1 MMRHLH
7 SVKKSSM
14 LYTTSMVGFFVTL
27 HISIAT
33 YFNSSFLSTFV
44 DEKTVSSIYLVISIC
59 TIIGFLLINKIVK
72 KIGNY
77 TTSICLIGIEIVLFY
92 GIIFSNT
99 AHVVIPLLILALS
112 LINLIGFTVDIFL
125 EKSTDIAHTGT
136 IRGLYM
142 TALNVAWILGPLLGG
157 MLIIGDDYKG
167 IYIAAFG
174 FLFMLLYIIH
184 KNFSKFRDPE
194 YRIVSPRATLSAV
207 LRDKNIT
214 KIFFINIILQTFYAW
229 MTIYTPLY
237 LSQHIGFGWG
247 EISMIFTIML
257 IPFVFVQL
265 PLGKL
270 ADKKWGEKELL
281 AIGFII
287 LGIATCVMTFITTR
301 NFFLWALILFISRI
315 GAASAEVMIETY
327 FFKKVPPADSHI
339 LSMFRITRPLSYF
352 IAPIITVVGL
362 VYTTDANL
370 FLILGSI
377 CLLTLI
383 SIIRLEDT
391 R

>member
-1 MMRHLH
+1 
-7 SVKKSSM
+7 M

-27 HISIAT
+27 HITIAT

-44 DEKTVSSIYLVISIC
+44 DEKTVSSIYLIISLC
-59 TIIGFLLINKIVK
+59 TIIGFLLINKVIK
-72 KIGNY
+72 KLGNY
-77 TTSICLIGIEIVLFY
+77 TTSLCLIGIQIVIFY
-92 GIIFSNT
+92 GIIFSN
-99 AHVVIPLLILALS
+99 AGHVVIPLLILALS
-112 LINLIGFTVDIFL
+112 IINLIGFTVDIFL
-125 EKSTDIAHTGT
+125 EKNTDIAHTGT

-142 TALNVAWILGPLLGG
+142 TGLNIAWILGPLLGG
-157 MLIIGDDYKG
+157 MLIIGNDYKG

-174 FLFMLLYIIH
+174 LLFILLYIIH
-184 KNFSKFRDPE
+184 KNFSTFKDPQ
-194 YRIVSPRATLSAV
+194 YHTVPPRATIRAV

-237 LSQHIGFGWG
+237 LSQHIGFNWG
-247 EISMIFTIML
+247 EISIIFTIML

-287 LGIATCVMTFITTR
+287 LGIATCSMTFITTR

-315 GAASAEVMIETY
+315 GAAAAEVMIETY
-327 FFKKVPPADSHI
+327 FFKKVPPSESHI
-339 LSMFRITRPLSYF
+339 LSMFRITRPISYF
-352 IAPIITVVGL
+352 IAPLITVVGL
-362 VYTTDANL
+362 VYTTDPYL
-370 FLILGSI
+370 FMILGII
-377 CLLTLI
+377 CILTLI
-383 SIIRLEDT
+383 SILRLEDT